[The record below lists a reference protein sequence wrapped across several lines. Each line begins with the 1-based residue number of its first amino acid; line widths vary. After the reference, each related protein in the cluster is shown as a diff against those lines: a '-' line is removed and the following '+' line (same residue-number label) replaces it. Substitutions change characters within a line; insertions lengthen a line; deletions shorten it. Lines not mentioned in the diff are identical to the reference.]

1 MTTRPE
7 YVKCIAET
15 HRDRI
20 GRSLCGREIGTRR
33 PAPTLEN
40 LARVELVAT
49 EWAFTSI
56 DHAFHNVRAGGRL
69 MVCRF
74 CALHATQTIEQG
86 ADPTD
91 S

>member
-1 MTTRPE
+1 MTRPD

-15 HRDRI
+15 HQDRI
-20 GRSLCGREIGTRR
+20 GRSLCGRVIGAQR
-33 PAPTLEN
+33 PEPSPEN
-40 LARVELVAT
+40 PALVVLAAT
-49 EWAFTSI
+49 EWVFTSI

-74 CALHATQTIEQG
+74 CALHATQALEQG